1 MVSTVFLWHS
11 WVIWASVII
20 AVHSSACHIHA
31 SCSALQSHVETPAA
45 MHSVYCLSIVDPSAC
60 FWTLHC
66 ATKAVASV
74 LYLCLQGQQVYKSI
88 FTHYPATVLNSFGKP
103 ICGIGKHCIFRH
115 ALNFYAACKDQHKQV
130 RHKMSGCCSHQFYG
144 NLSQEVINYYTLCLN
159 WHYFMVL

>member
-60 FWTLHC
+60 IWTLHC

-74 LYLCLQGQQVYKSI
+74 LYLCLQGQQVYKSM

-115 ALNFYAACKDQHKQV
+115 ALNFYAACKDCSISKWGIRWAAAAHISFMEICHK
-130 RHKMSGCCSHQFYG
+130 KS
-144 NLSQEVINYYTLCLN
+144 LTTILCA
-159 WHYFMVL
+159 